1 METGHLEIRTRLSAA
16 VTTTQLLLEKIKKIQ
31 ANNFEKEFFLSLSDR
46 IAKYVIGLRPSE
58 QTKKVMEILQRME
71 MSRILI
77 QIVFSLERNISVGK
91 TFIGKLDQTVT
102 IFREPL
108 LESVCDDRWNGKI

>member
-1 METGHLEIRTRLSAA
+1 
-16 VTTTQLLLEKIKKIQ
+16 
-31 ANNFEKEFFLSLSDR
+31 
-46 IAKYVIGLRPSE
+46 
-58 QTKKVMEILQRME
+58 ME

-108 LESVCDDRWNGKI
+108 SESVCDDRWNGKI